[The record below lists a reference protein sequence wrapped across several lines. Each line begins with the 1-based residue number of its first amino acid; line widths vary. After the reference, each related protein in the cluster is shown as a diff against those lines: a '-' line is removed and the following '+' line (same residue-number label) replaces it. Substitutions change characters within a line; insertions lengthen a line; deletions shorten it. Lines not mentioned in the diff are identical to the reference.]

1 MSAAPERPQ
10 QSEGRREGAFL
21 SREEWALAQG
31 KKVSDPPL
39 QLGQRGVA
47 VLCQPKPIEEAV
59 IGGGDRHSGKRGQWR
74 TLAHSLGQAPPY
86 ARIITIS
93 TQNDAPPFLQW
104 TPAPTKTST
113 VTYRF

>member
-10 QSEGRREGAFL
+10 QSEGRQEGAFL

-31 KKVSDPPL
+31 KKVSDQPL

-59 IGGGDRHSGKRGQWR
+59 IGRAGSEHRHGR
-74 TLAHSLGQAPPY
+74 
-86 ARIITIS
+86 
-93 TQNDAPPFLQW
+93 
-104 TPAPTKTST
+104 
-113 VTYRF
+113 